1 MSNDMTDDE
10 IDFCRW
16 WNVIS
21 DELKAEALSKRRG
34 GYIHFSEGKGRFWII
49 TDRMLECL
57 NL

>member
-1 MSNDMTDDE
+1 MTDDE